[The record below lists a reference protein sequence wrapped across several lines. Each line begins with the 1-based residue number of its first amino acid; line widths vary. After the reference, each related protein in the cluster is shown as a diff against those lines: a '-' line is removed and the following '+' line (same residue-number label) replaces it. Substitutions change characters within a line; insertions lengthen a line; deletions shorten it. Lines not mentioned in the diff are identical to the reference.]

1 MGRLAQDPWGSSRLN
16 TWGVSG
22 HAVEP
27 WQMGASEGAGLGGI
41 AMPPGFSNLAPRA
54 SGPSALGGAIFGAP
68 GDRNVAGVGAGAF
81 GGAGVGLLNGGKSH
95 QEMQKEM
102 QMQAELS
109 RVKRERDEL
118 EKRLREMEAASASL
132 PPPPLPSTV
141 MPPPAAPAAAG
152 VGRAA
157 ADELVRQLES
167 NLAEAAARVNAKAP
181 REAAAKPERKQDAA
195 AKKRDT
201 NSKARVGAAESD
213 ARDGLFCD
221 LLGDVHVENTFFL
234 YANTFYISPLSQ
246 CVRE

>member
-1 MGRLAQDPWGSSRLN
+1 MRAMGSMSGLPHDIGMGMGRLAQDPWGSSRLN

-41 AMPPGFSNLAPRA
+41 AMPPGFSNLAR
-54 SGPSALGGAIFGAP
+54 
-68 GDRNVAGVGAGAF
+68 VGAGAF

-246 CVRE
+246 CV